1 MPLEAPF
8 WWYRRKGA
16 LASALAPLGRLYGSV
31 AEARFA
37 RAQPY
42 RSRLPVI
49 CIGNFTAGGGGKT
62 PTAIA
67 VAALLEDL
75 GAKPAFLT
83 RGYGGASTGPV
94 LVRAG
99 QSAGEVGDEPL
110 LLAAAAPTLVSADR
124 AAGAHALEA
133 TGASVVVMDDGFQ
146 NPSLAKDLSLV
157 VVDGEAGIGNGLIM
171 PAGPLRAPLGAQMA
185 RADALVVIGEGNK
198 AAYLIEAF
206 GRQGKPVLKARMVPR
221 QDRRWLG
228 VLPVIG
234 FAGIARPEK
243 FFATLRNF
251 GARLADTRAFP
262 DHHRYSERD
271 ARRLLD
277 AAKAQNA
284 MLVTTE
290 KDFVRLPDDEDSARG
305 ELKHRCRPFL
315 VAVEFEDAAAVKALL
330 ASRLTR
336 QARDGSRG
344 SA

>member
-16 LASALAPLGRLYGSV
+16 VASALAPLGRLYGSV

-37 RAQPY
+37 KAQPY
-42 RSRLPVI
+42 RSRLAVI

-67 VAALLEDL
+67 VAALLEEL

-83 RGYGGASTGPV
+83 RGYGGASKGPA
-94 LVRAG
+94 LVKAG

-124 AAGAHALEA
+124 AAGAHAIEA
-133 TGASVVVMDDGFQ
+133 TEASVIVMDDGFQ

-157 VVDGEAGIGNGLIM
+157 VVDAAVGLGNGLIM
-171 PAGPLRAPLGAQMA
+171 PAGPLRAPLEAQLA
-185 RADALVVIGEGNK
+185 RADALVVIGDGNK
-198 AAYLIEAF
+198 AASLIEAF
-206 GRQGKPVLKARMVPR
+206 TRQGKPVLKARMVPR

-243 FFATLRNF
+243 FFATLRNH
-251 GARLADTRAFP
+251 GARLVYTRAFP

-271 ARRLLD
+271 ARWLLD

-315 VAVEFEDAAAVKALL
+315 VAVEFEDAVAVKALL
-330 ASRLTR
+330 AAVLKKPT
-336 QARDGSRG
+336 
-344 SA
+344 